1 MAVLRPVE
9 MRLVNDL
16 FGMSSGWVLDF
27 SNRTFE
33 EFFRQEVGIEIY
45 DDAYG
50 FIGTSKGK
58 HLSAFLQVGQPA
70 AVVKALTAL
79 WEYRQDGFIL
89 QGEKV
94 TVNGGR
100 ERLNAVLLRLG
111 GKLLP
116 ADPTA
121 TPAAPIQPQ
130 HTGPSERLLQELE
143 DEFARPKLD
152 VKVWC
157 GVRPDPAMRAGQAP
171 YARQRTAYR

>member
-27 SNRTFE
+27 SNKTFE

-70 AVVKALTAL
+70 AIVK
-79 WEYRQDGFIL
+79 G
-89 QGEKV
+89 
-94 TVNGGR
+94 
-100 ERLNAVLLRLG
+100 
-111 GKLLP
+111 
-116 ADPTA
+116 
-121 TPAAPIQPQ
+121 
-130 HTGPSERLLQELE
+130 
-143 DEFARPKLD
+143 
-152 VKVWC
+152 
-157 GVRPDPAMRAGQAP
+157 
-171 YARQRTAYR
+171 